1 MAQME
6 RVMISSVSVD
16 VVVTV
21 SSCELPNLCDSR
33 RCHSLVCP
41 SGHTSVSSTMMMT
54 STPTHRPQV
63 SGVSDS
69 YDGKLPSGYGKEA
82 ESP

>member
-1 MAQME
+1 
-6 RVMISSVSVD
+6 MISSVSVD

-21 SSCELPNLCDSR
+21 SSCELLNLSDSHW
-33 RCHSLVCP
+33 CHSLVCP

-54 STPTHRPQV
+54 STPTHCTQV

-69 YDGKLPSGYGKEA
+69 YDGESPSGYGKEA
-82 ESP
+82 GFP